1 MLFGRGASA
10 LHFEF
15 VQNPNIKGIYM
26 QNKISM
32 NLSFCQL
39 ENEFSL
45 DELVIK
51 LADKNVLEE
60 MTGKGCKVF

>member
-1 MLFGRGASA
+1 
-10 LHFEF
+10 
-15 VQNPNIKGIYM
+15 M